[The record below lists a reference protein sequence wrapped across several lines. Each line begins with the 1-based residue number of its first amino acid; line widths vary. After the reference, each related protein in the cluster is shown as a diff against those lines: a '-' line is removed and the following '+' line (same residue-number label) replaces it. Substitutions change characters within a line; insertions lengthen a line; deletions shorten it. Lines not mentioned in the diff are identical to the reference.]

1 MLKPSLQLK
10 LSQQQKMSPQMQQNI
25 GLLLLPALD
34 IQELIQSSLE
44 ENIMLE
50 LDELQLNQVTDG
62 ESFSNVSEESV
73 AANTD
78 NPMDLDQTNIISDT
92 EWGDRQV
99 KSESDVPTN
108 FERSHNTDDISSYS
122 GKTLTDH
129 LLRQL
134 EIESLNTK
142 KMIIGRVVIDAI
154 DENGYLQDNIEDIL
168 KTLSPEIQ
176 SNTREIEAIIT
187 LIQKFDPVGVAART
201 LSECILLQLNELNH
215 SVPKLKLAKT
225 IAHKLDSVST
235 PAELNKTLK
244 QTLKATNED
253 LEIAWLLIQSCN
265 RQPGA
270 SINALEPG
278 YVIPDIYVK
287 KSEKNWLIEL
297 NTSAAPRLKIN
308 QKYARSLENH
318 SEFTEVKKMFK
329 EAKWL
334 IRGLEQRE
342 QTIKKVAQ
350 AIVKKQKD
358 FLDYGEEYMHPMI
371 LHDVADEIG
380 MHESTVSRITNNKYM
395 HTPRGIFELRYFFS
409 SYINSEEGL
418 ESSISIKAKIR
429 MLIAKE
435 NPAKPLS
442 DNKIAATLSDSG
454 ITVARRTVA
463 KYREAMSILPSSK
476 RKSHGA
482 S

>member
-1 MLKPSLQLK
+1 
-10 LSQQQKMSPQMQQNI
+10 MQQNI

-154 DENGYLQDNIEDIL
+154 DENGYLQDNIADIL

-244 QTLKATNED
+244 QTLKVTNED
-253 LEIAWLLIQSCN
+253 LEIAWLLIQGCN

-270 SINALEPG
+270 SINALEPD

-287 KSEKNWLIEL
+287 KSEENWLIEL
-297 NTSAAPRLKIN
+297 NTSAVPRLKIN
-308 QKYARSLENH
+308 QEYAHSLENH
-318 SEFTEVKKMFK
+318 SEFTEVKKMFE

-358 FLDYGEEYMHPMI
+358 FLDYGEE
-371 LHDVADEIG
+371 
-380 MHESTVSRITNNKYM
+380 
-395 HTPRGIFELRYFFS
+395 
-409 SYINSEEGL
+409 
-418 ESSISIKAKIR
+418 
-429 MLIAKE
+429 
-435 NPAKPLS
+435 
-442 DNKIAATLSDSG
+442 
-454 ITVARRTVA
+454 
-463 KYREAMSILPSSK
+463 
-476 RKSHGA
+476 
-482 S
+482 

>member
-1 MLKPSLQLK
+1 MLKTSLQLK

-25 GLLLLPALD
+25 GLLLLPVLD

-50 LDELQLNQVTDG
+50 LDELQLNQVADG
-62 ESFSNVSEESV
+62 ASFSTGSEESV
-73 AANTD
+73 EVNTD
-78 NPMDLDQTNIISDT
+78 NSMDLDQIDTVSDM

-99 KSESDVPTN
+99 TSESDMPTN
-108 FERSHNTDDISSYS
+108 FEYSQNTDDISSHS

-129 LLRQL
+129 LLWQL
-134 EIESLNTK
+134 EIESLDTK
-142 KMIIGRVVIDAI
+142 GMIIGRVVIDAI
-154 DENGYLQDNIEDIL
+154 DDNGYLQDSIEDIL

-176 SNTREIEAIIT
+176 SDTQEIEAIIDR
-187 LIQKFDPVGVAART
+187 IQKFDPAGVAART
-201 LSECILLQLNELNH
+201 LSECILLQLNELGH
-215 SVPKLKLAKT
+215 SSPELKLAKT
-225 IAHKLDSVST
+225 IAYKLDSVST

-244 QTLKATNED
+244 QALQVTNED

-270 SINALEPG
+270 PINTLEPD

-287 KSEKNWLIEL
+287 KSEGNWLIEL
-297 NTSAAPRLKIN
+297 NASAVPRLRIN

-318 SEFTEVKKMFK
+318 GEFIEVKKMFE

-358 FLDYGEEYMHPMI
+358 FLDYGEEFMRPMI

-409 SYINSEEGL
+409 SHINSEKGL

-429 MLIAKE
+429 MLIASE

-442 DNKIAATLSDSG
+442 DNKIATTLSESG
-454 ITVARRTVA
+454 ITIARRTVA
-463 KYREAMSILPSSK
+463 KYREAMKILPTSK

-482 S
+482 P

>member
-108 FERSHNTDDISSYS
+108 FGPSHNTDDISSYS

-154 DENGYLQDNIEDIL
+154 DENG
-168 KTLSPEIQ
+168 
-176 SNTREIEAIIT
+176 
-187 LIQKFDPVGVAART
+187 
-201 LSECILLQLNELNH
+201 
-215 SVPKLKLAKT
+215 
-225 IAHKLDSVST
+225 
-235 PAELNKTLK
+235 
-244 QTLKATNED
+244 
-253 LEIAWLLIQSCN
+253 
-265 RQPGA
+265 
-270 SINALEPG
+270 
-278 YVIPDIYVK
+278 
-287 KSEKNWLIEL
+287 
-297 NTSAAPRLKIN
+297 
-308 QKYARSLENH
+308 
-318 SEFTEVKKMFK
+318 
-329 EAKWL
+329 
-334 IRGLEQRE
+334 
-342 QTIKKVAQ
+342 
-350 AIVKKQKD
+350 
-358 FLDYGEEYMHPMI
+358 
-371 LHDVADEIG
+371 
-380 MHESTVSRITNNKYM
+380 
-395 HTPRGIFELRYFFS
+395 
-409 SYINSEEGL
+409 
-418 ESSISIKAKIR
+418 
-429 MLIAKE
+429 
-435 NPAKPLS
+435 
-442 DNKIAATLSDSG
+442 
-454 ITVARRTVA
+454 
-463 KYREAMSILPSSK
+463 
-476 RKSHGA
+476 
-482 S
+482 